1 MFRQKLCAITAASLV
16 AAIST
21 VAASTI
27 ADAAK
32 LPERFKGVWQLVEQ
46 GSNACRA
53 SDWQS
58 ERHNDALSKIESAR
72 IHHHESECRFTTISL
87 PKSQFDSGAIHVA
100 MTCEGEGEQW
110 KRTEIWQILSIK
122 GENLLAKT
130 NVSRQTP
137 STMLHRKCAGDTAEK
152 TRNGKQ
158 AAAATEDAGTSSGG
172 KTDLRSTLGPG
183 RHCFASKEDGADFYL
198 DIDKTGSASFSID
211 VVNQNTRHL
220 CSAGGAAKPTDQGW
234 SHIDTSQSDQACRLD
249 ITVSDR
255 IRFRFDDDACERR
268 YCGARASITTVEFS
282 ETNRRKACGPRSRR

>member
-1 MFRQKLCAITAASLV
+1 MFRQKSCAITAAGLV

-32 LPERFKGVWQLVEQ
+32 LPERFKGVWQFVEQ
-46 GSNACRA
+46 GSKACRA

-110 KRTEIWQILSIK
+110 KRAEIWQILSVK
-122 GENLLAKT
+122 GEELLSKT
-130 NVSRQTP
+130 TISRQMP
-137 STMLHRKCAGDTAEK
+137 STGLYQKCAEDTAMTGK
-152 TRNGKQ
+152 TGSGKQ
-158 AAAATEDAGTSSGG
+158 VATATEAAGTSSSG

-220 CSAGGAAKPTDQGW
+220 CAAGGAAKPADHGW
-234 SHIDTSQSDQACRLD
+234 SYIDTSQSDQTCRLD
-249 ITVSDR
+249 IAVSDR
-255 IRFRFDDDACERR
+255 VRFRFDNDACERR

-282 ETNRRKACGPRSRR
+282 ERNRRKACGPR